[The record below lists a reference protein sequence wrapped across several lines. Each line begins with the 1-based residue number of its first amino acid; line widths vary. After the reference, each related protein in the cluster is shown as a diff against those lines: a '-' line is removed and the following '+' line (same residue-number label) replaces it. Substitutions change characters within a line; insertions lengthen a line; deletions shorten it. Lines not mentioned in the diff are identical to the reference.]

1 MNILLEQEFDF
12 SDFDKKAN
20 VNVTTTPKSPT
31 STDIKSKGGGG
42 DIKPKGGGGDIKP
55 KDKTIVTK
63 KKDTSINTIYN
74 SGFPVLLNSSIEFLK
89 RFGPLTLRANFNEE
103 KMYKLI
109 QTYLIRNVINPSS
122 ASLPLIYAD
131 WIIRL
136 ARKGSD
142 VNSLATKY
150 QKQYNYIL
158 SQNGSRGTTL
168 PLIFGIEKNPN
179 LKSIN
184 SIFNPKSEIGNY
196 LDMDS
201 DSAASIRNS
210 VRNGGIEYN
219 EDNTES
225 TFKKPRTAAELN
237 KIVLGGYDNKVYG
250 NPLPQ
255 FQIKF

>member
-1 MNILLEQEFDF
+1 MNKLFEQGWEEA
-12 SDFDKKAN
+12 SKKAAEIN
-20 VNVTTTPKSPT
+20 TSITTTT
-31 STDIKSKGGGG
+31 T
-42 DIKPKGGGGDIKP
+42 DIKPKGGGGDITSKDKGRDTTP
-55 KDKTIVTK
+55 KDNTIVTK

-109 QTYLIRNVINPSS
+109 QTYLIRNVINPSG

-219 EDNTES
+219 EANTES
-225 TFKKPRTAAELN
+225 TFKKPRTAEELN

-255 FQIKF
+255 FQTKF

>member
-1 MNILLEQEFDF
+1 MNKLFEQGWEEA
-12 SDFDKKAN
+12 SKKAAE
-20 VNVTTTPKSPT
+20 VTTSTPPKSPT
-31 STDIKSKGGGG
+31 SPT
-42 DIKPKGGGGDIKP
+42 DIKPKGGGDDITQKGGGDDIKP
-55 KDKTIVTK
+55 TGDAIVTK

-89 RFGPLTLRANFNEE
+89 RFGPLTLRANFDEE

-219 EDNTES
+219 ETNTES

-255 FQIKF
+255 FQTKF